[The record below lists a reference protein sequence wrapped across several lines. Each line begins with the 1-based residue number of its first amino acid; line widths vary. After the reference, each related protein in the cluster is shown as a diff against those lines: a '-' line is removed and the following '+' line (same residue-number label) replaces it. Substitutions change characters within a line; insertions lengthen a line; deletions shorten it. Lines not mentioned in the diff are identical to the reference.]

1 MKQTPL
7 RIAGLNDDLYAGF
20 GPRIASLLLDII
32 FFLPIGILT
41 TWLNGLSKDAFY
53 YTMVPNLLFGLWYYI
68 YLPKKY
74 GGTPG
79 KLLVGIKI
87 LKIDGRPI
95 GWDEAVLRH
104 VVLLV
109 LQIFNVVITI
119 MALDLADEDIY
130 LTLSW
135 FEKSAYLTA
144 LMPGYFR
151 AYTLV
156 SSVWV
161 WSELIVLLTNPR
173 KRAFHDYMA
182 GTVIIKK
189 RYEAAIVREMY
200 PEEKNNPGPVS
211 A

>member
-7 RIAGLNDDLYAGF
+7 RIAGLDDDLYAGF
-20 GPRIASLLLDII
+20 GPRIASLLLDIV
-32 FFLPIGILT
+32 FFLPVGILT
-41 TWLNGLSKDAFY
+41 TWLNGFSKDAFY

-87 LKIDGRPI
+87 VKIDGRPI

-109 LQIFNVVITI
+109 LQIFSFVITI
-119 MALDLADEDIY
+119 IALDLADEDIY
-130 LTLSW
+130 LRLSW
-135 FEKSAYLTA
+135 LERSAYLTA

-156 SSVWV
+156 SNVWV

-189 RYEAAIVREMY
+189 RFEEAIFREMY
-200 PEEKNNPGPVS
+200 PEEEAN
-211 A
+211 